1 MKESWVQP
9 LGGED
14 PPEKEIAA
22 PSSVLAWRIPWTEE
36 PGRLQSMVLQRVT
49 HDWATKE
56 QQHWMYYTAETGSIP
71 ELGRSPG
78 EGNGNPL
85 QCSCLENSMDGGAWR
100 PTVHGV
106 AKSRTRLSDFT
117 FTFTLYSNLKKSYD
131 KTFWKRIYIYIYK
144 MKSLCCATEINNT
157 INQLYFNLKK

>member
-36 PGRLQSMVLQRVT
+36 PGRLQPMVLQRVT

-56 QQHWMYYTAETGSIP
+56 QQHWMYYTAETGSVGWRGCVTVRLLWP
-71 ELGRSPG
+71 YVNNFKNDLSYDVSKVPFAPSESLLLCQPDGYFGRS
-78 EGNGNPL
+78 L
-85 QCSCLENSMDGGAWR
+85 Q
-100 PTVHGV
+100 H
-106 AKSRTRLSDFT
+106 
-117 FTFTLYSNLKKSYD
+117 
-131 KTFWKRIYIYIYK
+131 
-144 MKSLCCATEINNT
+144 T
-157 INQLYFNLKK
+157 IK